1 MLDDNL
7 TSKLVE
13 TKNKVFDWIRLLVLL
28 LYKMSGDVKAF
39 KVGLRLKVFEKFN
52 LPGYDNR

>member
-1 MLDDNL
+1 M
-7 TSKLVE
+7 
-13 TKNKVFDWIRLLVLL
+13 VLL